1 MKCIQCDNCKKVV
14 DQSYQGNTPP
24 HYLYK
29 TLFITSGGD
38 LDINQVNYQI
48 KHLCLDCAD
57 KILKSL
63 YETNKM

>member
-1 MKCIQCDNCKKVV
+1 MKCIQCDKCKKIV
-14 DQSYQGNTPP
+14 DQSYQGNKPP

-38 LDINQVNYQI
+38 LDINKVNYQI

-57 KILKSL
+57 KILKGL